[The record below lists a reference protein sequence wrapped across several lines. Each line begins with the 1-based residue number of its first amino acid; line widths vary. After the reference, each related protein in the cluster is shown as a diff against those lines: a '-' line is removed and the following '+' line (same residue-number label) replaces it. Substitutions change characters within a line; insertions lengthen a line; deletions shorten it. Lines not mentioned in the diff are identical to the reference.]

1 MNKIRNLE
9 QPLGFLVGVI
19 FLLLFVMLPSSSVA
33 VTVSVDSADW
43 PMWPEPAKQIN
54 ELPVMEPATFL
65 SVGREV
71 VPWPFFGVTED
82 SDSDGFLNLV
92 GANLYFTIETF
103 DGTYDDSGN
112 LISKTVTGYVTSK
125 PTINNSDTLFY
136 VLPKKGLSSPFLSS
150 VKSANLTE
158 ENLVNGDSSFEGL
171 HDLSVIPEY
180 NGAWIVSGDEFSVA
194 NESLCADTSADQYV
208 YLKGWKSFLVED
220 LEIPDPIVTSSN
232 FTFAD
237 SGHAPPHMVWPFD
250 PWLYSYRQKTGY
262 DATVLND
269 SLGAWKDRYVCLW
282 PTNQGAL
289 QSFEVKQV
297 DVENAKNPH
306 AERSWLAVPA
316 PAIKQSIYHVMRK
329 AYESEN
335 EYERFTVLDGPV
347 TVRDVEFGEGN
358 WKRIAVGTTGVGTKQ
373 LLKPT
378 DAWDRLEQI
387 ESGYAP
393 DSADISG
400 DFDNAGNGRVFGVY
414 AFNITDLEE
423 TATSDTLV
431 PQWSVSNVFY
441 ETSARNF
448 HKYYVAN
455 TNQLSTYPGDSA
467 GSDTSY
473 GPYANMKFSVSK
485 PLIGYTL
492 NDNGE
497 REWHAII
504 LGIDKD
510 NKYKWLDID
519 PQDGSI
525 RDSGYFYNPT
535 TGAEKLTKIYDNKKL
550 LFNEEELE
558 ILHPSRILAAF
569 PPRDSEYSEP
579 LLSDIYV
586 YLSNGS
592 IYSWDLNEPDSG
604 TTTNPEHIIT
614 LTNNDDQPTSPLTDF
629 DVCYVGTKGLKDL
642 DTTYEV
648 GDAILSANVSLTF
661 QGGSDHET
669 EGLIIVNLTSLAGD
683 IKLPP
688 GQAGDVINTT
698 NPDLMVMQLQGMS
711 GAYTTES
718 KTVLA
723 SPVFVANKLY
733 LAFYELDSK
742 GKFNASRLY
751 VIDFLY
757 HTTTDKQNDP
767 VPEAETLAA
776 LEGEY
781 EYYDFPDGQEAV
793 MMFIDSQGN
802 LVVVFEDDS
811 GNITTETIST
821 GLELFADYP
830 DSGTDPFES
839 TGVHTVY
846 WKTK

>member
-19 FLLLFVMLPSSSVA
+19 FLLLFVMLPSSSAA

-65 SVGREV
+65 SIGREV

-194 NESLCADTSADQYV
+194 NESLCADTSANQYV

-220 LEIPDPIVTSSN
+220 LEIPDPITSSN

-282 PTNQGAL
+282 PTNQGAM

-297 DVENAKNPH
+297 DVENAENPH

-316 PAIKQSIYHVMRK
+316 PAIRQSIYHVMRK

-414 AFNITDLEE
+414 AFNFTDLEE

-441 ETSARNF
+441 ETSAQPDF
-448 HKYYVAN
+448 HEYYVN
-455 TNQLSTYPGDSA
+455 TYSGEPADSDY
-467 GSDTSY
+467 S
-473 GPYANMKFSVSK
+473 PYADMKFSVSK

-492 NDNGE
+492 DGSGN
-497 REWHAII
+497 REWHIII
-504 LGIDKD
+504 LGVEKET
-510 NKYKWLDID
+510 NKYIWLDIN
-519 PQDGSI
+519 PESGSVK
-525 RDSGYFYNPT
+525 DSGYFYNSDTKANEVLPVILEKKN
-535 TGAEKLTKIYDNKKL
+535 GPILFEQEEAEV
-550 LFNEEELE
+550 
-558 ILHPSRILAAF
+558 LHPSRILAAF
-569 PPRDSEYSEP
+569 PPSDSNYREP
-579 LLSDIYV
+579 LLSDVYV

-592 IYSWDLNEPDSG
+592 IYRWDLNESHSNS
-604 TTTNPEHIIT
+604 NPEHVVT
-614 LTNNDDQPTSPLTDF
+614 LTNNDDQPASPLTDF
-629 DVCYVGTKGLKDL
+629 DITYIDG
-642 DTTYEV
+642 DTYL
-648 GDAILSANVSLTF
+648 AANVVLTY
-661 QGGSDHET
+661 QGGADHDT
-669 EGLIIVNLTSLAGD
+669 EGLIIVNLSKIGSGVGFT
-683 IKLPP
+683 PP
-688 GQAGDVINTT
+688 GQAGDRLEITDDEGEFLLGIV
-698 NPDLMVMQLQGMS
+698 QLQGLR
-711 GAYTTES
+711 GGDDPER

-723 SPVFVANKLY
+723 SPVFVGGKVY
-733 LAFYELDSK
+733 LSFYELNYK
-742 GKFNASRLY
+742 GQGFNASRLY
-751 VIDFLY
+751 VIDFL
-757 HTTTDKQNDP
+757 DP
-767 VPEAETLAA
+767 DRSNAGWLTKAEELED
-776 LEGEY
+776 LEGDG
-781 EYYDFPDGQEAV
+781 EYYDFDKKEAI

-821 GLELFADYP
+821 GLELFVDYP

-846 WKTK
+846 WRTK